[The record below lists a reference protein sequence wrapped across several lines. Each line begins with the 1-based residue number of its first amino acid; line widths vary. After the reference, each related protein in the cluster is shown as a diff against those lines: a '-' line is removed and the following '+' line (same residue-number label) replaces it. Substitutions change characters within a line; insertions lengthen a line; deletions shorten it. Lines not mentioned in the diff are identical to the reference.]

1 MDNLITVIIMTYN
14 QKDYIEK
21 AIDSV
26 LEQEIDIDFDILI
39 HDDCSDDG
47 TYEILLKKQKENL
60 NKIRIIRQDS
70 RKFLTDGFNMMIYKY
85 VVPNIN
91 SKYIAYLDGDDY
103 WCDKEKLKKQ
113 FFFLENNQE
122 YSMCFN
128 NSYQLKPN
136 GDMTSK
142 WFFQEE
148 GDVDMLEI
156 INDKPGIHIAT
167 SSIFLRSEIFKD
179 FSDWRKAFP
188 VEDVPMYMTAALKG
202 KIYRMS
208 EIMSV
213 YRQFA
218 NGSWSSQNKENK
230 DRIVKHL
237 NELINSTKMFDVA
250 TNGAYH
256 ELVNKQIE
264 SCEFRIAYNNKD
276 YKTLFLKKN
285 RRFINRFSFKE
296 RLSLYIKNLLHK

>member
-1 MDNLITVIIMTYN
+1 MNNLITVIIMTYN

-26 LEQEIDIDFDILI
+26 LEQEIDVDFDILI

-103 WCDKEKLKKQ
+103 WCNKEKLKKQ

-148 GDVDMLEI
+148 GDVDMSEI

>member
-1 MDNLITVIIMTYN
+1 MNNLITVIIMTYN

-26 LEQEIDIDFDILI
+26 LEQEIGVDFDILI

-128 NSYQLKPN
+128 NSYQLKPK

-148 GDVDMLEI
+148 GDVDMSEI

-256 ELVNKQIE
+256 ELANKQIE

>member
-1 MDNLITVIIMTYN
+1 MTYN

-26 LEQEIDIDFDILI
+26 LEQEIDVDFDILI

-70 RKFLTDGFNMMIYKY
+70 RKFLSDGFNMMIYKY

-148 GDVDMLEI
+148 GDVDMSEI

-256 ELVNKQIE
+256 ELANKQIE

-285 RRFINRFSFKE
+285 RHFINRFSFKE

>member
-1 MDNLITVIIMTYN
+1 MTYN

-26 LEQEIDIDFDILI
+26 LEQEIDVDFDILI

-103 WCDKEKLKKQ
+103 WCNKEKLKKQ

-136 GDMTSK
+136 GDLTSK

-148 GDVDMLEI
+148 GDVDMSEI

>member
-1 MDNLITVIIMTYN
+1 MTYN

-26 LEQEIDIDFDILI
+26 LEQEIDVDFDILI

-103 WCDKEKLKKQ
+103 WCNKEKLKKQ

-148 GDVDMLEI
+148 GDVDMSEI

>member
-1 MDNLITVIIMTYN
+1 MTYN

-26 LEQEIDIDFDILI
+26 LEQEIGVDFDILI

-128 NSYQLKPN
+128 NSYQLKPK

-148 GDVDMLEI
+148 GDVDMSEI

-256 ELVNKQIE
+256 ELANKQIE

>member
-1 MDNLITVIIMTYN
+1 MTYN

-26 LEQEIDIDFDILI
+26 LEQEIDVDFDILI

-148 GDVDMLEI
+148 GDVDMSEI

-256 ELVNKQIE
+256 ELANKQIE

-285 RRFINRFSFKE
+285 RRFINGFSFKE

>member
-1 MDNLITVIIMTYN
+1 MNNLITVIIMTYN

-26 LEQEIDIDFDILI
+26 LEQEIDVDFDILI

-103 WCDKEKLKKQ
+103 WCNKEKLKKQ

-148 GDVDMLEI
+148 DDVDMSEI

-256 ELVNKQIE
+256 ELANKQIE

>member
-1 MDNLITVIIMTYN
+1 MTYN

-26 LEQEIDIDFDILI
+26 LEQEIDVDFDILI

-148 GDVDMLEI
+148 GDVDMSEI

-256 ELVNKQIE
+256 ELANKQIE